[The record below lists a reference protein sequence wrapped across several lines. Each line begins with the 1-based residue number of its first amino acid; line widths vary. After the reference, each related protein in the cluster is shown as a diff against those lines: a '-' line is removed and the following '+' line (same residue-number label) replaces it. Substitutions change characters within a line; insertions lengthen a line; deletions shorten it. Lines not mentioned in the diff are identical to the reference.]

1 MPKKMKPA
9 AAARSSSRRKKE
21 RDPERFGP
29 CGCCVAL
36 SQVRPPYHTHDEPCG
51 HKGDGAATESA
62 AAAGA
67 TEKPQSMAGKLADFI
82 FGRVGGTGKKP
93 VVGKGARKGAAANG
107 AVNMAPPGTEA
118 GGAHGGSAGGGAGDG
133 DGGNGNGGGGK
144 PPVDDPNAAA
154 TGDAS
159 GGAHTEDWIEEL
171 AIPKPKR
178 IWSGANGLLFTVF
191 GIIAPALMIFSTCAS
206 MPKRITLVMLNHP
219 LETAVELLLV
229 LAIPLANLF
238 AWSQLCKNNV
248 KFPRSAS
255 FLLGSGIA
263 SCLTIAAI
271 CTTALFV
278 GTEQLSSEIGTD
290 FSAGFAWIALLSGLT
305 GLISFLLAWKVR
317 SSREFA
323 ASRRQVVFY
332 GIIGA
337 VLGLVAVVGG
347 ETRPWSI
354 RYAERLAVS
363 NNRDEA
369 KQGLAMLRQLDPE
382 KELRMECSD
391 SRAAG
396 LSGLFMPLKSSTQHQ
411 LYFALTGKPYS
422 FREFN
427 NSDLSSMP
435 DDYVSR
441 HVVGDRVPGL
451 SLTRSTMTGTVH
463 PRTLTS
469 SVEWT
474 FVFKN
479 QSSDAQEARAE
490 LALPPGAV
498 VNGLTVWR
506 QGEPSDAHFVAS
518 SKPDQQVEG
527 WQEAGHDCPAII
539 THIGRDRF
547 LMHCYPVGREEE
559 LKVRV
564 AAVIPLI
571 PDATTSASLL
581 MPRFLA
587 TNFDLSGEHQIRL
600 RSEQMLACGLKGVS
614 TEKAPD
620 GQSILSGTLDQADL
634 ESSKMVITAARA
646 PVVQPVMVYD
656 KIATQNAAAAAK
668 AKWLAEKH
676 RLEQEAQADDDG
688 HADQVVIMVD
698 GASSKTQVEAIKAA
712 IGKKHRRGAKPV
724 AVKTVPK
731 HYVIENVTQVGAL
744 APKHLVVVLDSSMT
758 LKQYAGDLRNA
769 LQKLPH
775 GIPAKLI
782 VASSE
787 DESLLKAVP
796 LSEGL
801 RRIEDGLFVGGQ
813 DNLKGVVKAA
823 EIAGEVKGGAVL
835 WIHGPQ
841 PELNQ
846 EIYIMAPYAAAPTF
860 YEMALG
866 SGETDTTEFFKN
878 HSEIGPFIPVQRSTE
893 SAGADLATFF
903 QKWTGGNRGY
913 TCKLLDTDKKEKLK
927 GAVEA
932 TKEEAREILTLRAN
946 QRVSALMD
954 LRRNKRASLVAM
966 QYQFVSPV
974 SVAMVGG
981 TGGDNPNGDESG
993 TNGTTE
999 TTAEEGNANAD
1010 AFATSGDGSAPEL
1023 QGATNGTIGP
1033 QGDDATVIMGVNTAG
1048 TVRVNNLANLEALLN
1063 IIANLGEIVGMLAG
1077 ALLVLHGFA
1086 RAENLVFELL
1096 GHEIVIGPGKRMT
1109 LGALLI
1115 IGGLAVPGTIN
1126 WFVASARD
1134 ANLFS

>member
-1 MPKKMKPA
+1 M
-9 AAARSSSRRKKE
+9 
-21 RDPERFGP
+21 
-29 CGCCVAL
+29 AL

-51 HKGDGAATESA
+51 HKEGASGADGTDGASA
-62 AAAGA
+62 
-67 TEKPQSMAGKLADFI
+67 EKPKAIAGKLASYC
-82 FGRVGGTGKKP
+82 FGKMGATNTKKP
-93 VVGKGARKGAAANG
+93 LVGKGAYAAPSAG
-107 AVNMAPPGTEA
+107 QKAAINMAPPETET
-118 GGAHGGSAGGGAGDG
+118 GGSEPPRDGAG
-133 DGGNGNGGGGK
+133 
-144 PPVDDPNAAA
+144 A
-154 TGDAS
+154 DALDAPAS
-159 GGAHTEDWIEEL
+159 PQADEWIHEL
-171 AIPKPKR
+171 SVPKPKR
-178 IWSGANGLLFTVF
+178 IWHGADGLLFTVF
-191 GIIAPALMIFSTCAS
+191 GILAPALMIFSTCAS
-206 MPKRITLVMLNHP
+206 MPKRVTLVMLNHP
-219 LETAVELLLV
+219 LETALELLLI
-229 LAIPLANLF
+229 LAIPVANF
-238 AWSQLCKNNV
+238 IAWSQLCKNNV
-248 KFPRSAS
+248 RFPRGTS

-263 SCLTIAAI
+263 SCAMIGGLCA
-271 CTTALFV
+271 TALFV

-290 FSAGFAWIALLSGLT
+290 FSTGFAWLALLSGLT
-305 GLISFLLAWKVR
+305 GLMALLLAWRVR
-317 SSREFA
+317 ASREFA
-323 ASRRQVVFY
+323 ASRRQVAFF
-332 GIIGA
+332 GIVGA
-337 VLGLVAVVGG
+337 ILALVAVVGG

-354 RYAERLAVS
+354 RYAERMAVS
-363 NNRDEA
+363 NNKDEA
-369 KQGLAMLRQLDPE
+369 EQGMAMLRQLDPE

-469 SVEWT
+469 TIEWT
-474 FVFKN
+474 YVFKN
-479 QSSDAQEARAE
+479 QTNDAQEARAE
-490 LALPPGAV
+490 LALPAGAV

-506 QGEPSDAHFVAS
+506 QGEPADARFVAS
-518 SKPDQQVEG
+518 SKPGEAVEG
-527 WQEAGHDCPAII
+527 WAEAGHDCPAII

-547 LMHCYPVGREEE
+547 LMHCYPVPREEE
-559 LKVRV
+559 LKVRI

-571 PDATTSASLL
+571 ADATSSASLL

-587 TNFDLSGEHQIRL
+587 TNFDLNGEHLLRL
-600 RSEQMLACGLKGVS
+600 RSEQLLASGIKDV
-614 TEKAPD
+614 KAEQAAD
-620 GQSILSGTLDQADL
+620 GKTILSGTLTDADL

-646 PVVQPVMVYD
+646 PSVQPIMVYD
-656 KIATQNAAAAAK
+656 KIATQQAAAEAK
-668 AKWLAEKH
+668 DKWLAEKR
-676 RLEQEAQADDDG
+676 RLEREAAEDDG
-688 HADQVVIMVD
+688 RGADQVVIMVD

-712 IGKKHRRGAKPV
+712 LAKKHRRGVKPV

-731 HYVIENVTQVGAL
+731 HYVVEKVTQVGSM
-744 APKHLVVVLDSSMT
+744 APKLLAVVVDSSVT
-758 LKQYAGDLRNA
+758 LKEHVQTLRTA
-769 LQKLPH
+769 LQKLPA
-775 GIPAKLI
+775 GIPAKMI
-782 VASSE
+782 IASSE
-787 DESLLKAVP
+787 DESLLTDVP
-796 LSEGL
+796 LKEGIKCL
-801 RRIEDGLFVGGQ
+801 EDGLFVGGQ

-846 EIYIMAPYAAAPTF
+846 EIYIMAPYTAAPTF

-893 SAGADLATFF
+893 DPGADLSIFF
-903 QKWTGGNRGY
+903 QKWTGGNRSY
-913 TCKLLDTDKKEKLK
+913 LCTLSDSDKKLAKN
-927 GAVEA
+927 AVMA
-932 TKEEAREILTLRAN
+932 TDAESKELLTLRAN
-946 QRVSALMD
+946 QRITKMLAD
-954 LRRNKRASLVAM
+954 RHPRRAARMAM
-966 QYQFVSPV
+966 AYEFVSPV

-981 TGGDNPNGDESG
+981 GNGSESSQES
-993 TNGTTE
+993 NESQSSEVQATE
-999 TTAEEGNANAD
+999 TGD
-1010 AFATSGDGSAPEL
+1010 AFLVSASDAHNAQQL

-1063 IIANLGEIVGMLAG
+1063 IFANLGEIVGLLAG

-1086 RAENLVFELL
+1086 RAENLEFELL
-1096 GHEIVIGPGKRMT
+1096 GHEIVIGPGKRMA
-1109 LGALLI
+1109 LGALI
-1115 IGGLAVPGTIN
+1115 ITCGLAVPGLIN